1 MVAAAGG
8 YRAQVMKRSGPNL
21 RTARLVLRLPTLDDL
36 DAYAPIF
43 ADPEVM
49 RYIGDGSLRSPERV
63 AKSVERTRELFEE
76 RGLGVLLV
84 IERATGEILGDC
96 FVVPVMRSGADPKD
110 LRDRGP
116 EIELGY
122 RLKRS
127 AWGKGF
133 ATEAAKAV
141 LEWAMGPDGPRLE
154 EVIGITYPE
163 NAASQG
169 VLLKAGFERKGLTE
183 AFYDMETELFVAR
196 AAAQGGNG

>member
-8 YRAQVMKRSGPNL
+8 YRWREMERSGPNL
-21 RTARLVLRLPTLDDL
+21 RTKRLLLRLATLDDL

-49 RYIGDGSLRSPERV
+49 RFIGDGSLRSPERV
-63 AKSVERTRELFEE
+63 ARSIERSAELFAE
-76 RGLGVLLV
+76 RGLGVLLA
-84 IERATGEILGDC
+84 IDRATGEILGDC

-116 EIELGY
+116 EVELGY

-127 AWGKGF
+127 AWGKGY
-133 ATEAAKAV
+133 ATEAARAV
-141 LEWAMGPDGPRLE
+141 LEWALGPDGPRLS
-154 EVIGITYPE
+154 EVIGLTYPE
-163 NAASQG
+163 NAASQK

-183 AFYDMETELFVAR
+183 AFYDMRMELFVAG
-196 AAAQGGNG
+196 ANGQG